1 MGDIN
6 ELSEKVMENSKI
18 PKDEKFGSV
27 LIAIMVIG
35 IIVNVIRVIQECE
48 EDKKNLY
55 NKTEYA
61 GFIKNRIIEMSNRR
75 SFMSTMKLKRI
86 LRKNLDK
93 EVYDK
98 YKTQLVNGLF
108 KTGTELTENEIYTLL
123 EHSND

>member
-6 ELSEKVMENSKI
+6 DLSEKVMENSKI

-61 GFIKNRIIEMSNRR
+61 GFIKNRIIEISNRR

>member
-6 ELSEKVMENSKI
+6 DLSEKVMENSKI

-61 GFIKNRIIEMSNRR
+61 GFIKNRIIAISNRR

>member
-6 ELSEKVMENSKI
+6 DLSEKVMENSKI

-61 GFIKNRIIEMSNRR
+61 GFIKNRIIEISNRR
-75 SFMSTMKLKRI
+75 SFMITMKLKRI